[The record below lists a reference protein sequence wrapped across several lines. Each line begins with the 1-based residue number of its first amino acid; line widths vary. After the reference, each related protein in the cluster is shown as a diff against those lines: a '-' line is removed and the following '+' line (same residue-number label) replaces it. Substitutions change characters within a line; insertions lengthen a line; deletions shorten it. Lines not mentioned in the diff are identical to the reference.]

1 MFKGMSMESIL
12 SIGIAL
18 LSAPFFPGII
28 LKVKAFLAGKK
39 GPPLLI
45 KYYTLIKLFRKG
57 SVYSTTTSFVFL
69 LGPLVSCAGGVMIL
83 LFFPLAAIAPVF
95 SFHGDVLVLFYV
107 LATGRFFTIA
117 AALDTGSPFQGM
129 GAAREALF
137 SILAEASIFAILI
150 LFYRMN
156 GSLSFSDYFIGTTPI
171 SLTGPAGAL
180 LLLVIVALFMVL
192 LTENS
197 RVPVDDPAT
206 HLELTMIHEVMI
218 LDHSGPD
225 LALIEI
231 GSFYKLFFYSAFLT
245 LIICPLNPSG
255 GLVNL
260 PIFYGVMAVIYMAIG
275 VTESMMARLKMNLVP
290 KFVLTSNILVVF
302 AVILTMGFIK

>member
-1 MFKGMSMESIL
+1 
-12 SIGIAL
+12 
-18 LSAPFFPGII
+18 
-28 LKVKAFLAGKK
+28 
-39 GPPLLI
+39 
-45 KYYTLIKLFRKG
+45 
-57 SVYSTTTSFVFL
+57 
-69 LGPLVSCAGGVMIL
+69 MIL

-107 LATGRFFTIA
+107 LAAGRFFTIA

-129 GAAREALF
+129 GAAREAF
-137 SILAEASIFAILI
+137 FGTLAEASIFAILI

-156 GSLSFSDYFIGTTPI
+156 GALSFSEYFTGTTPI

-245 LIICPLNPSG
+245 LIICPLNPSA
-255 GLVNL
+255 GLMNL
-260 PIFYGVMAVIYMAIG
+260 PIFYGVMAVIYMSIG

>member
-1 MFKGMSMESIL
+1 MFKGMSMESFL

-45 KYYTLIKLFRKG
+45 KYYTLMKLFRKG
-57 SVYSTTTSFVFL
+57 SVYSTTTSFVFI

-129 GAAREALF
+129 GAAREAF
-137 SILAEASIFAILI
+137 FGTLAEASIFAILI

-156 GSLSFSDYFIGTTPI
+156 GALSFSDYFIGTTPI

-245 LIICPLNPSG
+245 LIICPFNPSA

-260 PIFYGVMAVIYMAIG
+260 PIFYGVMALIYMAIG
-275 VTESMMARLKMNLVP
+275 VTESMMARLRMNLVP